1 MKLSK
6 KLVLIQMVFFL
17 LLMGG
22 VLLTVAIFALPEVRE
37 IEAKKHLDS
46 VTRVENALK
55 GELNQLA
62 VTAVDWG
69 EWDDTYNYAISPNR
83 AYESSNLPLETLS
96 DLKLDLLLILNKQN
110 RVIWKMTSKELPNAE
125 RISLISGN
133 RWNAQHSLL
142 QAPNQAAIQGL
153 FLSDSGPLLIARQQ
167 ILNSQ
172 GEGIPQGHLFFAKK
186 LSQSFTNQIADN
198 IETSFSIKVV
208 DNSGQKPSLTFIDNN
223 QTHAQATVPFINS
236 DNKVLQIDIFQARPF
251 YLQALNAI
259 TYSLVAILLIGV
271 ISCLV
276 TYFLLK
282 NILINPI
289 VLLQKQAEM
298 FKKHDGKQP
307 FKLLNRKDELGQLSS
322 SFVSMAKDLSK
333 DWGRLEQE
341 KKDYRDASYTDAL
354 TGLKNRRYLDEYL
367 QDPNSWVHD
376 DEWTFFTIDLDHFKA
391 INDNYGHDVGDITLQ
406 QFSEL
411 LRKSCRDNDIIIRSG
426 GEEFTVL
433 CHHTGADV
441 AKSIAER
448 LRNEVENFNFGDKNY
463 FKITCS
469 IGFFVIRVYSRE
481 YGLKHWNHMLKV
493 SDLALYA
500 AKNNGRNTWVGLEC
514 LGLCSE
520 GVYPKEG
527 MDIQHWLS
535 EKKLKL
541 FTFNKSPEDVCW

>member
-6 KLVLIQMVFFL
+6 KLFLIQMVFFL

-22 VLLTVAIFALPEVRE
+22 VLLTVAIFVLPEVRE
-37 IEAKKHLDS
+37 IEAKKHLGS
-46 VTRVENALK
+46 ITRVENALND
-55 GELNQLA
+55 ELEHLA
-62 VTAVDWG
+62 ISAVDWG
-69 EWDDTYNYAISPNR
+69 EWDDTYNYVILPNI
-83 AYESSNLPLETLS
+83 AYEKSNLSNETLS
-96 DLKLDLLLILNKQN
+96 DLNVDLLLILNKSN
-110 RVIWKMTSKELPNAE
+110 EVVWRMTSKELSNAAE
-125 RISLISGN
+125 NALISGN
-133 RWNAQHSLL
+133 RWNAQHPLL
-142 QAPNQAAIQGL
+142 YKPQQAAMQGI

-172 GEGIPQGHLFFAKK
+172 GAGTPQGYFFFAKR
-186 LSQSFTNQIADN
+186 LSQSFIQAISDK
-198 IETSFSIKVV
+198 IETPFSIDVV
-208 DNSGQKPSLTFIDNN
+208 NNTQDLPSLTFISNN
-223 QTHAQATVPFINS
+223 QTHAQSSTPFENS

-341 KKDYRDASYTDAL
+341 KKDYRDASYTDVL

-367 QDPNSWVHD
+367 QDPNSWIHD
-376 DEWTFFTIDLDHFKA
+376 DEWTFFTIDLDHFKV

-433 CHHTGADV
+433 CHQTSADV

-448 LRNEVENFNFGDKNY
+448 LRNEVENFNFGHENH

-469 IGFFVIRVYSRE
+469 IGFFVIRIYSRE
-481 YGLKHWNHMLKV
+481 YGLKHWNSMLKV

-514 LGLCSE
+514 LGQCSE

-541 FTFNKSPEDVCW
+541 FSFNKSPEDVYW